1 MARVIT
7 FDIFHLG
14 HLQIFKRAR
23 LLGCELV
30 VGVSTD
36 ALNFSKKQRN
46 PICCQASRA
55 EIVEALTCVEQVFF
69 EESLEL

>member
-36 ALNFSKKQRN
+36 A
-46 PICCQASRA
+46 
-55 EIVEALTCVEQVFF
+55 
-69 EESLEL
+69 